1 MQDIFQGLKDILRA
15 CAIQLLTTLSMNL
28 LFRAKY
34 KYKLNESPAQVKAEL
49 ETLFSTPWHKTAP
62 RLSGYF
68 SNDFSFKIRSV
79 LSTAVAFFGI
89 FQSFAVLQGR
99 LQAEEER
106 TVIRLTARPGTI
118 SLLLFYALV
127 VVTILAAV
135 KAQAALTPE
144 TIVVAA
150 ALTGLLISYYFILRF
165 SRNSLRRYFQR
176 QMGIKSK

>member
-1 MQDIFQGLKDILRA
+1 
-15 CAIQLLTTLSMNL
+15 MNL